1 MMWESASWWD
11 TFSIGVELGKTVKP
25 GDIFCLEGELGTGK
39 TVFAKGL
46 AEGLGI
52 TEPVLSPTFTIIREY
67 DGGRIPLYHFDAYR
81 IADPEEM
88 YELGYEGYF
97 FGDGVCLIEWASR
110 IRELLPADCRTIVIE
125 KDLDKGFDYRK
136 ISI

>member
-1 MMWESASWWD
+1 MMWESASWRD

-25 GDIFCLEGELGTGK
+25 GDIFCLEGELGAGK

>member
-1 MMWESASWWD
+1 MMWESASWRD

-25 GDIFCLEGELGTGK
+25 GDIFCLEGELGAGK

-110 IRELLPADCRTIVIE
+110 IWELLPADCRTIVIE

>member
-1 MMWESASWWD
+1 MMWESASWRD

-25 GDIFCLEGELGTGK
+25 GDIFCLEGELGAGK

-52 TEPVLSPTFTIIREY
+52 TEPVLGPLF
-67 DGGRIPLYHFDAYR
+67 DGGRFPLYHFDAYR

>member
-1 MMWESASWWD
+1 MMWESASWRD

-25 GDIFCLEGELGTGK
+25 GDIFCLEGELGAGK

-97 FGDGVCLIEWASR
+97 FHLIRGEEENHEYPGD
-110 IRELLPADCRTIVIE
+110 
-125 KDLDKGFDYRK
+125 
-136 ISI
+136 